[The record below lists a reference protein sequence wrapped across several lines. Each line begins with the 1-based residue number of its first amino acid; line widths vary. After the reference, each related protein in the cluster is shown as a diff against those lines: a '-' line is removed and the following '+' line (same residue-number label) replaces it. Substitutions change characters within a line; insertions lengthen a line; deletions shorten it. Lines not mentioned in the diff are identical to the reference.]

1 VPPATRSAR
10 RRTTAPLG
18 LSRLGLSRLG
28 LSTLSAVALTAATLT
43 AAVPAQAAT
52 PRSAGPLTAITH
64 TVSASAQQA
73 TRGLWT
79 RQATESATP
88 LPRPEPVKA
97 TATAAAVNPN
107 VIPHPT
113 AFNGVPTVGALFLT
127 IGKQRHFCTASV
139 VNSLTANL
147 VLTAAHCVYGSG
159 PVTNAAFVPGYSYG
173 HEPYGAWPVETV
185 TVAAGWQQSHDPDL
199 DFAFLKVAPP
209 AGTHVPIQFVTG
221 GLWLGINQGYVHP
234 IYVIGYNNPEDYPL
248 GCATHSFRYKPV
260 ADTMQFKCRAF
271 WNGTSGGPWITNYN
285 SGTGTG
291 TVIGVIGGYEEGG
304 LVAWSSYSTYFG
316 LPTLQLFVQAEKA
329 QA

>member
-1 VPPATRSAR
+1 VNPATSSAR
-10 RRTTAPLG
+10 RRTTAT
-18 LSRLGLSRLG
+18 LS
-28 LSTLSAVALTAATLT
+28 LSTLAAALVAATTLT
-43 AAVPAQAAT
+43 SAGPAHAAT
-52 PRSAGPLTAITH
+52 PTTAGHTPLTAITH

-73 TRGLWT
+73 ARGLWT
-79 RQATESATP
+79 RKAMETATP
-88 LPRPEPVKA
+88 LPLPEPLK
-97 TATAAAVNPN
+97 AAAPAIKPN
-107 VIPHPT
+107 VIPHPS

-209 AGTHVPIQFVTG
+209 SGTHVPIQFVTG
-221 GLWLGINQGYVHP
+221 GLWLGINSGYVHP
-234 IYVIGYNNPEDYPL
+234 IFVIGYNNPEDYPI
-248 GCATHSFRYKPV
+248 GCATHSFKYKPV

-285 SGTGTG
+285 SSNGHG

-316 LPTLQLFVQAEKA
+316 LPTLKLFVQAEKA

>member
-1 VPPATRSAR
+1 VAPATRPAR
-10 RRTTAPLG
+10 RRTPA
-18 LSRLGLSRLG
+18 
-28 LSTLSAVALTAATLT
+28 TLSLSALSAAFLGAAATLCAG
-43 AAVPAQAAT
+43 AAPAQAAT
-52 PRSAGPLTAITH
+52 ATTASPTPLTAITRA
-64 TVSASAQQA
+64 VSASAQRA
-73 TRGLWT
+73 TRDFWSRKAMQT
-79 RQATESATP
+79 ATP
-88 LPRPEPVKA
+88 LPRPEPLEA
-97 TATAAAVNPN
+97 TDPAVRKQ

-127 IGKQRHFCTASV
+127 VGKQRHFCTASV

-147 VLTAAHCVYGSG
+147 VLTAAHCVYFSA
-159 PVTNAAFVPGYSYG
+159 PATNIAFVPAYHYG
-173 HEPYGAWPVETV
+173 HEPYGAWPVETI
-185 TVAAGWQQSHDPDL
+185 TVAAGWQKSHNPDL

-234 IYVIGYNNPEDYPL
+234 IFVIGYNNPEDYPI

-285 SGTGTG
+285 SSTGTG

-304 LVAWSSYSTYFG
+304 LVPWTSYSTYFG
-316 LPTLQLFVQAEKA
+316 RPTLKLFLQAEAA